1 MIVLASTQAL
11 PSAENYVFRLH
22 LRGMAKRRAVSRS
35 FVVVLRRVRSATY
48 VAFFVSFPYHKTSAR
63 LRRHGEAMTAKS
75 ALFPT
80 ATTTTH
86 TKMNPSCCILKQQG
100 GKWAH
105 GKTHMLG
112 RCLCRYVLDAVIESY
127 VKPRLLSGWEA
138 TVPNALLLSEL

>member
-22 LRGMAKRRAVSRS
+22 LRWMAKGRAV
-35 FVVVLRRVRSATY
+35 FRRRSATY